1 MIAGALFAGGSGLLT
16 VSLVMGMGGMIVA
29 AMLFLLPRALRRLNY
44 RDLPQGVETG
54 AD

>member
-1 MIAGALFAGGSGLLT
+1 MHAAY
-16 VSLVMGMGGMIVA
+16 